1 MTDVIKIDVPTFI
14 RLLELAREEIK
25 NDPDLHDIAEIVA
38 RLSEEGVIS
47 MEDYDTIVNFMQS
60 QGDDQDSYGAEED
73 EYSEQL
79 RDIRR
84 LGGMDNG
91 S

>member
-60 QGDDQDSYGAEED
+60 QGDDQDSYGDEED